1 MRFET
6 APFWSLALLETE
18 KATDAGLPVALE
30 AVESGTGRLLDGV
43 EIEPGEGKRFLPGDT
58 LFGKLRPYLAKSWL
72 ADQEGVALGDIHVYR
87 PREGVDPRFV
97 SYVVQSDNFVSLATA
112 SSTGAK
118 MPRVEWSKVAQ
129 FPVPSPP
136 LEEQKAIADYLDR
149 EVGELDE
156 MLTELRHAGML
167 LQQRREAIVGGLV
180 RGREGDEMVELHV
193 LASIQS
199 GENIPADT
207 ITEVGKYPVYG
218 GNGIR
223 GFRDDFNVE
232 EDRVLVGRQGALC
245 GNVHHARGPFFATEH
260 ALVVS
265 PYSPMDTRWL
275 AAVLADQD
283 LGQLSMA
290 SAQPGITAGAVGLQR
305 IPLIGL
311 EEQTRLADE
320 LEVNVAGIDSML
332 EELSQLQKF
341 LFERRATL
349 IQNAINGTIEVNTYA

>member
-1 MRFET
+1 
-6 APFWSLALLETE
+6 
-18 KATDAGLPVALE
+18 
-30 AVESGTGRLLDGV
+30 
-43 EIEPGEGKRFLPGDT
+43 
-58 LFGKLRPYLAKSWL
+58 
-72 ADQEGVALGDIHVYR
+72 
-87 PREGVDPRFV
+87 
-97 SYVVQSDNFVSLATA
+97 
-112 SSTGAK
+112 

-156 MLTELRHAGML
+156 MLTELRHAEML

-180 RGREGDEMVELHV
+180 RGRDGDEMAELHV
-193 LASIQS
+193 LASIRS

-207 ITEVGKYPVYG
+207 ITEVGEYPVYG

-265 PYSPMDTRWL
+265 PYGPMDTRWL

-305 IPLIGL
+305 IPLISL
-311 EEQTRLADE
+311 EEQTRLA
-320 LEVNVAGIDSML
+320 
-332 EELSQLQKF
+332 LS
-341 LFERRATL
+341 L
-349 IQNAINGTIEVNTYA
+349 IHI